1 MDEII
6 RNSLD
11 IGKNVERVLE
21 RHGNRMSLQILVS
34 AVGQDVSTLAE
45 RMRLES
51 DAIIINQ
58 TDSFSFQEYEYSGKK
73 ISCYNFKEKGVGL
86 SRNNALLRAT
96 ADIVLFSDEDIVYD
110 TGYEIKIIEEF
121 KKHPEADMLLF
132 NMRVGEARATYYTQQ
147 FHRVHIWNAGRYPTY
162 SFAVRREK
170 LHAAHITFS
179 LLFGGGAKYSNG
191 EDSLFLKDC
200 LKYGLKVYAVPV
212 EIGMEVERES
222 TWFHGYHEKFFV
234 DRGVL
239 YHFLYGKLAVPMAM
253 RFLLAH
259 GAVMCKDI
267 PRKEAFAMMKR
278 GICSVRHL

>member
-1 MDEII
+1 M
-6 RNSLD
+6 N
-11 IGKNVERVLE
+11 
-21 RHGNRMSLQILVS
+21 LQILVS

-45 RMRLES
+45 RMHLES

-58 TDSFSFQEYEYSGKK
+58 TDTFAYQEYEHTGKEIKCYS
-73 ISCYNFKEKGVGL
+73 FAEKGVGL

-110 TGYEIKIIEEF
+110 AGYEQKIITEF
-121 KKHPEADMLLF
+121 EKHPEADILLF
-132 NMRVGEARATYYTQQ
+132 NMRVGEARATYHTEQ
-147 FHRVHIWNAGRYPTY
+147 FHRVHVWNAGRYPTY
-162 SFAVRREK
+162 SFAIRREK
-170 LHAAHITFS
+170 LHASHISFS

-200 LKYGLKVYAVPV
+200 LNYGLKAYAVPV
-212 EIGMEVERES
+212 MIGREVERES
-222 TWFHGYHEKFFV
+222 TWFNGYHEKFFV

-239 YHFLYGKLAVPMAM
+239 YHFLYGKLAVLMAG

-259 GAVMCKDI
+259 GAVMCQEI

-278 GICSVRHL
+278 GIASVRKL

>member
-1 MDEII
+1 
-6 RNSLD
+6 
-11 IGKNVERVLE
+11 
-21 RHGNRMSLQILVS
+21 MSLQVLVS
-34 AVGQDVSTLAE
+34 AVGQEVSALAE
-45 RMRLES
+45 KMHLES

-58 TDSFSFQEYEYSGKK
+58 TDCFAFQEYEYAGKK
-73 ISCYNFKEKGVGL
+73 ISCYSFAEKGVGL

-110 TGYEIKIIEEF
+110 KGYEERILEEF

-132 NMRVGEARATYYTQQ
+132 NMRVGEARATYYTEQ

-170 LHAAHITFS
+170 LHAAHVTFS

-200 LKYGLKVYAVPV
+200 LTYGFKVYAVPV
-212 EIGMEVERES
+212 TIGTEVERES
-222 TWFHGYHEKFFV
+222 TWFNGYHEKFFT

-239 YHFLYGKLAVPMAM
+239 YHFLYGKLAIPMAM

-259 GAVMCKDI
+259 GDVMCKEI
-267 PRKEAFAMMKR
+267 PRREAFAMMKC
-278 GICSVRHL
+278 GIHSVKHL